1 MFRTRRLLTSAF
13 IFAVLLTGVP
23 SCLPAQT
30 NSVLF
35 VADRF
40 EPVKGA
46 ISVPSTPTERSAAFS
61 LLERALQN
69 SDMHMTGT
77 APFHLDATFNT
88 GGNVNYAGLGQLTET
103 WLSGKSWRWTARLGS
118 YSQIQIGYNGST
130 FAEKKTPIPLRIQM
144 LRNAIFW
151 PVRLNS
157 AAEIRT
163 AAVLWNGKPATCLL
177 TSGMMGLAT
186 TTQTRL
192 WEETEYCIDNASGL
206 LQVYSIAPGSYAV
219 YEYANAQF
227 HGHIVPDRIM
237 FVINGATVLDSQ
249 IRITDAGS
257 VNASMLTPT
266 QQMIANGPA
275 ITLRAPE
282 RFPIEIPSASINGKT
297 YPVIIL
303 ASIDVSGNVLEEE
316 LASSS
321 DGALVQSALD
331 LVRKTTFPAQGEQRQ
346 AYINVK
352 FTPVS
357 QGTY

>member
-1 MFRTRRLLTSAF
+1 
-13 IFAVLLTGVP
+13 
-23 SCLPAQT
+23 
-30 NSVLF
+30 
-35 VADRF
+35 
-40 EPVKGA
+40 
-46 ISVPSTPTERSAAFS
+46 
-61 LLERALQN
+61 
-69 SDMHMTGT
+69 
-77 APFHLDATFNT
+77 
-88 GGNVNYAGLGQLTET
+88 
-103 WLSGKSWRWTARLGS
+103 
-118 YSQIQIGYNGST
+118 
-130 FAEKKTPIPLRIQM
+130 M

-163 AAVLWNGKPATCLL
+163 AAVQWNGKPATCLL

-186 TTQTRL
+186 ATQTRL
-192 WEETEYCIDNASGL
+192 
-206 LQVYSIAPGSYAV
+206 
-219 YEYANAQF
+219 
-227 HGHIVPDRIM
+227 
-237 FVINGATVLDSQ
+237 NGATVLDSQ

-257 VNASMLTPT
+257 INASMRTPT

-321 DGALVQSALD
+321 DSALVQSALD

-357 QGTY
+357 QSTY